1 MKKNSKPVSRILTMG
16 DDEIVN
22 LFETA
27 FLEQVGE
34 ANGISEIDVEISR
47 DQAARKVNAE
57 IRIYSMDDSAD
68 MQRFKQGKA
77 PNSGKVDVE
86 IEGGP
91 TLHFFLN
98 KAKTVYMTGNDY
110 SVTYTAD
117 FD

>member
-1 MKKNSKPVSRILTMG
+1 MKKNSKSVSRILTMG

-27 FLEQVGE
+27 FIEQVGE

-47 DQAARKVNAE
+47 DQTARKVNAE

-68 MQRFKQGKA
+68 MQKFKQSKA
-77 PNSGKVDVE
+77 SNVSKVDVE

-91 TLHFFLN
+91 VIHFALN
-98 KAKTVYMTGNDY
+98 RDKTVYMNGNDY